1 MDEGFGADG
10 RRAGRLLLAASYNVH
25 GCVGRD
31 GREDPERVARVIREL
46 EADLVG
52 LQEVGSRSGAAGK
65 ARQTEKLAEASG
77 FHSIAGPTIL
87 RDDGD
92 YGNVLLTGRRAREI
106 RRLDLSLPGREPR
119 GAIDVDLDVEGIHLR
134 VIVTHLG
141 LRPGERRF
149 QVKRL
154 LDVLS
159 LEAGV
164 LTVVMGDINEWL
176 PGSRPLRWLHRRLGR
191 APALRTFPS
200 LLPVLALD
208 RIWVWPMKALTAIDV
223 HGSAAARIASDH
235 LPLKAT
241 IDVMTPPTA
250 ERRRVAPPPELVDA
264 PAGHFS
270 GYREPDRDG

>member
-52 LQEVGSRSGAAGK
+52 LQEVGARSGAAGK
-65 ARQTEKLAEASG
+65 VRQMEKLADASG
-77 FHSIAGPTIL
+77 FHCIAGPTIL
-87 RDDGD
+87 RGNGD

-106 RRLDLSLPGREPR
+106 RRLDLSLPRREPR

-200 LLPVLALD
+200 FLPVLALD

-223 HGSAAARIASDH
+223 HGSPAARIASDH
-235 LPLKAT
+235 LPLKVT
-241 IDVMTPPTA
+241 IDVMTTPAA
-250 ERRRVAPPPELVDA
+250 ERRRVAPPPELVGT